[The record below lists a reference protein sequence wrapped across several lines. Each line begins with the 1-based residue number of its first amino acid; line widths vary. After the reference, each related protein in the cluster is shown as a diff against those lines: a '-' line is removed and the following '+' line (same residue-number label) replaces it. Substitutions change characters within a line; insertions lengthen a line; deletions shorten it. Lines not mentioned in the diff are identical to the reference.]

1 MRQCKPSYIFVKIMF
16 YENKVIFKIQ
26 FMQFNINSKAVGIG
40 FISFYMNL
48 LRKKL
53 YSLPE
58 GLSESFIIS

>member
-1 MRQCKPSYIFVKIMF
+1 MH
-16 YENKVIFKIQ
+16 
-26 FMQFNINSKAVGIG
+26 FMQFNINSKVVGIG

-53 YSLPE
+53 YSLPD

>member
-1 MRQCKPSYIFVKIMF
+1 MLYFCENNAILENKFKYKMQFVK
-16 YENKVIFKIQ
+16 
-26 FMQFNINSKAVGIG
+26 FNINSKAVGIG

-53 YSLPE
+53 YSLPG

>member
-1 MRQCKPSYIFVKIMF
+1 
-16 YENKVIFKIQ
+16 
-26 FMQFNINSKAVGIG
+26 MQFNINIKAAGIG

-53 YSLPE
+53 YSLLG

>member
-1 MRQCKPSYIFVKIMF
+1 M
-16 YENKVIFKIQ
+16 Q

-53 YSLPE
+53 YSLPG